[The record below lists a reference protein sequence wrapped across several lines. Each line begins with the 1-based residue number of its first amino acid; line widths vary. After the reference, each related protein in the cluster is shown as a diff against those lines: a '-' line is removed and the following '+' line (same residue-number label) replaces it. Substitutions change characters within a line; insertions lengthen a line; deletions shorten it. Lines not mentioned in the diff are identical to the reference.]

1 MSVTVS
7 VMNASNEADR
17 KRAVRRTTLWLA
29 ALAAAFYFA
38 FIVMS
43 IVRATH

>member
-1 MSVTVS
+1 MTVPVTV
-7 VMNASNEADR
+7 MAASNETDR

-29 ALAAAFYFA
+29 VLAAAFYFA

-43 IVRATH
+43 VVRATH